1 MTERE
6 LFYRYLGLPSF
17 YPMGLEIAR
26 AEGIYLYDPSGRQF
40 IDLVAGI
47 SVSNVGHRHP
57 RVLDAIRD
65 QLDKYLHLN
74 VYGEFIQAPQVH
86 LAERLAG
93 LLPEKL
99 DSVYF
104 VNSGSEAIEGAL
116 KLAKR
121 FTGRTEVISFIDSYH
136 GSTHGSL
143 SILGNEALKN
153 AFRPLLPD
161 TRLIEFNNYCHL
173 EKITT
178 RSACVVIEMIQAEAG
193 IIAVEEYFIR
203 QMMKRCARDGV
214 MIIVDDVQM
223 GMGRTG
229 KMFSFEHY
237 DFVPDILVLA
247 KALGAGM
254 PLGAFISSR
263 KMMDTLA
270 FNPELGHITTFGG
283 HPVSCAAALAGLDV
297 LLSDQLIPS
306 AEEKGKLFEERLA
319 PHPAISAIRRKGL
332 ALGLDMANPEL
343 RTAFM
348 QAALEQGVII
358 DWYLFKPATFRIAP
372 PLTITLPEIEQS
384 VDKLI
389 AALNSVISSV

>member
-6 LFYRYLGLPSF
+6 LFYKYLGLPSF
-17 YPMGLEIAR
+17 TPIALDIVR
-26 AEGIYLYDPSGRQF
+26 AEGIYLYDRSGKQY

-47 SVSNVGHRHP
+47 SVSNIGHRHP

-65 QLDKYLHLN
+65 QLDRYLHVN
-74 VYGEFIQAPQVH
+74 VYGEFIQSPQVH
-86 LAERLAG
+86 VAERLAG

-99 DSVYF
+99 NSVYF

-121 FTGRTEVISFIDSYH
+121 YTGRTEVISFIDSYH

-143 SILGNEALKN
+143 SILGNERLKN

-161 TRLIEFNNYCHL
+161 TRLFEFNNYCDL
-173 EKITT
+173 EKIST
-178 RSACVVIEMIQAEAG
+178 RTACVVIEMIQAEAG
-193 IIAVEEYFIR
+193 IIPVEDYFIH
-203 QMMKRCARDGV
+203 QLKKRCARDGAL
-214 MIIVDDVQM
+214 IIVDDVQM

-254 PLGAFISSR
+254 PLGAFIAA
-263 KMMDTLA
+263 KALMETLA

-283 HPVSCAAALAGLDV
+283 HPVSCAAALAGLEV

-306 AEEKGKLFEERLA
+306 AEEKGQIFQDRFSG
-319 PHPAISAIRRKGL
+319 HPAISEIRRSGL
-332 ALGLDMANPEL
+332 ALGLDLANPEL
-343 RTAFM
+343 RAPFM

-358 DWYLFKPATFRIAP
+358 DWFLFKPATFRIAP
-372 PLTITLPEIEQS
+372 PLTITRDEIDLACE
-384 VDKLI
+384 KLLTSLD
-389 AALNSVISSV
+389 AVNVI

>member
-65 QLDKYLHLN
+65 QIDKYLHLN

-86 LAERLAG
+86 LAERLAW

-178 RSACVVIEMIQAEAG
+178 RTACVVIEMIQAEAG

-319 PHPAISAIRRKGL
+319 PHPAISGIRRKGL
-332 ALGLDMANPEL
+332 ALGLDLANPEL

-384 VDKLI
+384 VYKLI